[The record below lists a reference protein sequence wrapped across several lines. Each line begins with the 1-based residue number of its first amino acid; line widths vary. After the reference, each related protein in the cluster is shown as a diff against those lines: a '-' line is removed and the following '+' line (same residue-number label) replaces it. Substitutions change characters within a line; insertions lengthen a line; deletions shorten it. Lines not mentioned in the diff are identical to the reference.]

1 MGVGFVP
8 SPLNSS
14 LLHRPRQVPSFPL
27 SPRTSDVA
35 PTYAHPHRRQPPA
48 LSRPPRGLGRG
59 RVCSIDR
66 RRSAKLAER
75 DRAPS
80 WRRTARISS
89 FACHPLFR
97 KSSYPLL
104 DLPTLIPFS
113 CTAFTHRVHSTLR
126 PAVLSF
132 VPHVAL
138 ARQQSFQSEKKGR
151 GADVSLDRRARW
163 AGNARGATIESS
175 RRKSRPPIS

>member
-1 MGVGFVP
+1 MGVSFAPSVEPLPPGVPVEP
-8 SPLNSS
+8 SPA
-14 LLHRPRQVPSFPL
+14 HPP
-27 SPRTSDVA
+27 SPRAPNVA
-35 PTYAHPHRRQPPA
+35 PTYAHPRRRQPPA

-80 WRRTARISS
+80 WRRTPRISS

-104 DLPTLIPFS
+104 GL
-113 CTAFTHRVHSTLR
+113 CLR
-126 PAVLSF
+126 PFLFHSVYPRASTPRRAVLVRAS
-132 VPHVAL
+132 HRS
-138 ARQQSFQSEKKGR
+138 RQPPFEREKR
-151 GADVSLDRRARW
+151 ERSQAH
-163 AGNARGATIESS
+163 
-175 RRKSRPPIS
+175 